1 MANHEDVGC
10 SEHQIRLSKGVI
22 AKFVQSLE
30 LAERFHVPVSVANRK
45 SHRVGGFFPDSLFL
59 F

>member
-10 SEHQIRLSKGVI
+10 SEHQISLSKGVI

-45 SHRVGGFFPDSLFL
+45 ATVWVAFFF
-59 F
+59 